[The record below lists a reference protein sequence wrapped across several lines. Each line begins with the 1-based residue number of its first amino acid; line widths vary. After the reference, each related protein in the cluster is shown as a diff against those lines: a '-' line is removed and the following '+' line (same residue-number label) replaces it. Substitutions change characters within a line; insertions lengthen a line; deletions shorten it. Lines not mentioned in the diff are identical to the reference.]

1 VALQLDRKTY
11 RLRLPYRP
19 LLAPG
24 QNQRFQ
30 LALIAPKAS
39 RHPLR
44 VIMDTSDGRRGAA
57 ARLELL
63 YFVPKAL
70 HTALRW
76 FSAGHADAVS
86 RAPKA
91 R

>member
-19 LLAPG
+19 LLAAG
-24 QNQRFQ
+24 ENQRFQ

-39 RHPLR
+39 RHQLR
-44 VIMDTSDGRRGAA
+44 VVMETSDGRRVTTP
-57 ARLELL
+57 RLDLL
-63 YFVPKAL
+63 YFVPKMEL
-70 HTALRW
+70 E
-76 FSAGHADAVS
+76 AV
-86 RAPKA
+86 RQV